1 MGKSLKCKRSLCVG
15 SAKRIYLDEPPHFEA
30 HFFALDVVVLV
41 IASQHSDQFE
51 PLTAIE
57 IYRRDIARLRFE
69 DEHSAIALLR
79 LLFGEGHQLAADAP
93 SSRLFVNP
101 KFGHSDAFRPLFV
114 EEFDR
119 GDQLAL
125 FEHAV
130 RDRAVKVVLIE
141 PVREIVFALVVADGL
156 YVTDST

>member
-1 MGKSLKCKRSLCVG
+1 MEISRERNGLLCVG
-15 SAKRIYLDEPPHFEA
+15 SAKRIDLDEPPHLKA

-41 IASQHSDQFE
+41 IASQHSDQFK

-69 DEHSAIALLR
+69 NEHSAIALLR

-93 SSRLFVNP
+93 SSRFFVHP
-101 KFGHSDAFRPLFV
+101 KFGHSDALRPLFR

-130 RDRAVKVVLIE
+130 RGRAVKVVLIE
-141 PVREIVFALVVADGL
+141 PVREIVFALIVADGL